1 MLLGR
6 ELIDRIAALIAPD
19 TPVERGE
26 GQDAI
31 SRDLEILEDFLEAG
45 NHEPAL
51 RLWVNHQCLVTTTA
65 MARRQGFADACRQ
78 AEAWGWPVYVRASG
92 GSTVIHR
99 PGILNISLFQSG
111 EGSPPDLDTAYHSL
125 TAVLISA
132 LGALGIHADTG
143 PVPGCYCDGR
153 YNVRVNGR
161 RIAGTACRRKN
172 RGERYAQV
180 LHAAMLVS
188 GDLQKDIDIV
198 SRFERL
204 FGVDQCYAPNT
215 CCSVEMLLQG
225 DSIKQGGSRAPV

>member
-1 MLLGR
+1 MLLRR
-6 ELIDRIAALIAPD
+6 ELVDRVAALIAPN
-19 TPVERGE
+19 TPIEQGE

-31 SRDLEILEDFLEAG
+31 SRDSEILEHFLEDG

-51 RLWVNHQCLVTTTA
+51 RLWVNHQCLVTTAA
-65 MARRQGFADACRQ
+65 MSRRQGFAEACLQ

-92 GSTVIHR
+92 GSTIVHR

-111 EGSPPDLDTAYHSL
+111 EGLPPSLGTAYQSL
-125 TAVLISA
+125 TDILVSA
-132 LGALGIHADTG
+132 LNALGIRADTG
-143 PVPGCYCDGR
+143 SVPGCYCDGR
-153 YNVRVNGR
+153 YNVRVEGR

-188 GDLQKDIDIV
+188 GNLRKDMDIV

-204 FGVDQCYAPNT
+204 FGIDQNYAPDA
-215 CCSVEMLLQG
+215 CCSIEMLL
-225 DSIKQGGSRAPV
+225 